1 MKLWIDDLRPAPEDY
16 IWIRSV
22 SDARKII
29 EIAEGRKENIE
40 IIDLDFDSGDYEYKG
55 GQYIKI
61 MDWLVFRGTL
71 YPLVFHG
78 QNCAEMEQM
87 KRMYRKYWLDEPI

>member
-1 MKLWIDDLRPAPEDY
+1 MKIWVDDIRPAPEGY
-16 IWIRSV
+16 VWVRSV

-29 EIAEGRKENIE
+29 QLAEGRRETIE

-55 GQYIKI
+55 GPYIKI

-71 YPLVFHG
+71 YPLAFHS
-78 QNCAEMEQM
+78 QNCVGLEAM
-87 KRMYRKYWLDEPI
+87 KRMYRRYWLGENL